1 MALKREEFRS
11 QLTQIRPSQLV
22 FVDESGAQTN
32 LTRRAGRA
40 PKGERLVDA
49 VPNGHYQV
57 TTMIGAIRLRGLTAG
72 LIFEGPTD
80 TEAFATFVEQIL
92 VPQLRRGDVVVMDNL
107 SSHKSQRIATA
118 LEKVG
123 AALWYLPPYSP
134 DFNPIEKMWS
144 KLKSRIRGTAA
155 RTRLTLWNA
164 IGKAWKTVQP
174 QEIQAYF
181 RSCGINAT

>member
-1 MALKREEFRS
+1 VAMKRDDFRKR
-11 QLTQIRPSQLV
+11 LARVRPSQLI

-49 VPNGHYQV
+49 VPNGHDQV
-57 TTMIGAIRLRGLTAG
+57 TTMVGAIRLKGLTAG
-72 LIFEGPTD
+72 LIFEGATD

-118 LEKVG
+118 LKSVG
-123 AALWYLPPYSP
+123 ATLWYLPPYSP

-144 KLKSRIRGTAA
+144 KIKSRIRSRAA

-164 IGKAWKTVQP
+164 IGKAWNAVQP
-174 QEIQAYF
+174 HEIQAYF
-181 RSCGINAT
+181 QSCGINAT